1 IGGLLLIALYATVI
15 ANTFAIAMRSRNH
28 FGRLVAMGIATMFFL
43 YVFITIAMVTGLT
56 PVVGVPLPLIS
67 YGGTAMMTVLIGF
80 GLVMNVYIHRDM
92 RIGRHG
98 EVSNT

>member
-1 IGGLLLIALYATVI
+1 MTVLIGFEDL
-15 ANTFAIAMRSRNH
+15 
-28 FGRLVAMGIATMFFL
+28 
-43 YVFITIAMVTGLT
+43 
-56 PVVGVPLPLIS
+56 
-67 YGGTAMMTVLIGF
+67 MTVLIGF